1 MATATPWRILVVDD
15 EEGIHGI
22 TRMILRDYEF
32 DKRPIE
38 LISALSGREAR
49 EKLHTVD
56 NIALVLLDVVMECD
70 DEGLRLVNFIRD
82 DLGDRDMRIIL
93 RTGHPGFAPET
104 EVIVDYDINDYLSKA
119 ELSASRLL
127 TSVVVALRS
136 YRDIVSARHNHA
148 QGAASPAP
156 TTDNPN
162 VTEQL
167 PALVRP
173 LLDNARRQSNR
184 LQQLDLPPMARPLVE
199 EIQCEQTRLAGLFDQ
214 FDPFDQID
222 KRLWPQEPPTS
233 TAPKALLNQLVES
246 LLPFARQQQRLLD
259 SRPAT
264 DLPAQLRLS
273 PGVTL
278 RLWQALLDHAMSI
291 APDQDLRL
299 GLAYLSEQE
308 QLQLRIET
316 SQHTGRSHGD
326 TPRLQFWQ
334 ARGREICSRQAKTL
348 GGDLELLAVATDS
361 IIINCRVRATLA

>member
-49 EKLHTVD
+49 EKLQTFD

-82 DLGDRDMRIIL
+82 ELENRDMRIIL

-136 YRDIVSARHNHA
+136 YRDIVSARYNQPREA
-148 QGAASPAP
+148 GSLPV
-156 TTDNPN
+156 TDNPCLS
-162 VTEQL
+162 EQL
-167 PALVRP
+167 PALVMP
-173 LLDNARRQSNR
+173 LLDNSRRQSLR
-184 LQQLDLPPMARPLVE
+184 LQQLDLPPMARSLVE
-199 EIQCEQTRLAGLFDQ
+199 EIQCEQTRLAGLLDQ
-214 FDPFDQID
+214 LEN
-222 KRLWPQEPPTS
+222 RLWPQEAPTDS
-233 TAPKALLNQLVES
+233 APRALLNQLVES
-246 LLPFARQQQRLLD
+246 LLPFARQRHRLLD
-259 SRPAT
+259 SRPAP
-264 DLPAQLRLS
+264 DLPEQLRYS
-273 PGVTL
+273 PLVTL
-278 RLWQALLDHAMSI
+278 QLWRALLEHAMTI

-299 GLAYLSEQE
+299 NLVYLPEQE
-308 QLQLRIET
+308 LLQLRIET
-316 SQHTGRSHGD
+316 SLHTGRDNGD
-326 TPRLQFWQ
+326 NLRLQFWKS
-334 ARGREICSRQAKTL
+334 RGRDICSRQAEAL
-348 GGDLELLAVATDS
+348 GGELELLAVTTDS
-361 IIINCRVRATLA
+361 IMINCSIRATLHE

>member
-15 EEGIHGI
+15 EAGIHGI

-38 LISALSGREAR
+38 LISAFSGREAR
-49 EKLHTVD
+49 DKLQNVD
-56 NIALVLLDVVMECD
+56 HIALVLLDVVMECD

-82 DLGDRDMRIIL
+82 DLGNRDMRIIL

-136 YRDIVSARHNHA
+136 YRDIVSARRNHA

-156 TTDNPN
+156 VTDNPH
-162 VTEQL
+162 VAEQL
-167 PALVRP
+167 PALVKP
-173 LLDNARRQSNR
+173 LLDNARRQSYR
-184 LQQLDLPPMARPLVE
+184 LQQLDLPPMARPLIE

-214 FDPFDQID
+214 IDPFDHID
-222 KRLWPQEPPTS
+222 QRLWPQAPPAS
-233 TAPKALLNQLVES
+233 TAPKALLHQLVES
-246 LLPFARQQQRLLD
+246 LLPFARQQHRLLD

-264 DLPAQLRLS
+264 DLPEQLCLS
-273 PGVTL
+273 AGVTL
-278 RLWQALLDHAMSI
+278 QLWQALLDHAMTI

-299 GLAYLSEQE
+299 GLVYLTEQE

-316 SQHTGRSHGD
+316 SLHTGQRNGG

-334 ARGREICSRQAKTL
+334 ARGREFCSRQAETL
-348 GGDLELLAVATDS
+348 GGKLELLAVTTDS
-361 IIINCRVRATLA
+361 IIINCSVRATLA